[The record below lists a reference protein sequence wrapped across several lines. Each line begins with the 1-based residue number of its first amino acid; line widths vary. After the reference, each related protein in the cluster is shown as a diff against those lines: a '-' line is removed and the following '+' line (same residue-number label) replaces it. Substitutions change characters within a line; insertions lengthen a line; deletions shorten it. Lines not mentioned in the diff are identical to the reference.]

1 MVAYERVPNAAD
13 IRTQIIELNN
23 VLKILE
29 NEILDTEKDLEGKN
43 DK

>member
-1 MVAYERVPNAAD
+1 MVAYERVPNTAD